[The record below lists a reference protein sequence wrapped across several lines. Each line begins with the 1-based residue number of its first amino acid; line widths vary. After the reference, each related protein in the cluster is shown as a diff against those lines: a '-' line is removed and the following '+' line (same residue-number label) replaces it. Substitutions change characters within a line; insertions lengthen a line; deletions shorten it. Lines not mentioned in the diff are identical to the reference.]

1 MVKGLW
7 AEFQGRPY
15 LVRGLQ
21 ILLIG
26 PIFTFLLRNLY
37 LNWNQLSTYQ
47 WSLNY
52 LALASSLFLLLADA
66 FLYAYLWRRI
76 LLQFGGSLG
85 YRKVFRMV
93 FLSQLGRYLPG
104 KVWNLAG
111 VIYLGSKEGVPKLIS
126 GASLGL
132 QLLWQ
137 ILSGVIVFLLTLPF
151 WGHSPSAVGLYPLLL
166 LLPLG
171 VILFHP
177 TFINWGFGFALR
189 AMGEE
194 PRRLDWGYRDT
205 LGQLI
210 LWALFWVIN
219 GVAYYLM
226 INSLTPSSPS
236 QLPMVVGAFTIAW
249 VIGFL
254 ALFAPAGLGVV
265 EGTLTFLLGFNFALP
280 VATVVA
286 LLTRLV
292 RTIAELICALIAWR
306 L

>member
-1 MVKGLW
+1 MVKSVW
-7 AEFQGRPY
+7 AGFQGRPY

-26 PIFTFLLRNLY
+26 LIFAFLFRNLY
-37 LNWNQLSTYQ
+37 LNWSELSTYQ
-47 WSLNY
+47 WSPNY
-52 LALASSLFLLLADA
+52 LALAGSLFLLLADA

-76 LLQFGGSLG
+76 VLQLGGSLE
-85 YRKVFRMV
+85 YWKVFRIA
-93 FLSQLGRYLPG
+93 FLSQLGHYLPG

-137 ILSGVIVFLLTLPF
+137 NLSGLIVFLLTLPF
-151 WGHSPSAVGLYPLLL
+151 WGRSQPLAGLYPSLL

-171 VILFHP
+171 AILLHP
-177 TFINWGFGFALR
+177 AFIRRGFGLVLR

-194 PRRLDWGYRDT
+194 PQGLDLGYRDT
-205 LGQLI
+205 LSQLL
-210 LWALFWVIN
+210 LWILFWVIN
-219 GVAYYLM
+219 GTAYYLL
-226 INSLTPSSPS
+226 INSLTPAPLSL
-236 QLPMVVGAFTIAW
+236 LPMVVGAFTIAW
-249 VIGFL
+249 VVGFL
-254 ALFAPAGLGVV
+254 ALFAPAGLGVI
-265 EGTLTFLLGFNFALP
+265 EGTLTFLLGFNFSLP

-286 LLTRLV
+286 LFTRLM
-292 RTIAELICALIAWR
+292 RTIVELICALIAWR

>member
-1 MVKGLW
+1 MVKALW

-26 PIFTFLLRNLY
+26 LIFTFLFRNLY
-37 LNWNQLSTYQ
+37 LNWSELSTYQ
-47 WSLNY
+47 WSPNY
-52 LALASSLFLLLADA
+52 LALAGSLFLLLADA
-66 FLYAYLWRRI
+66 FLYAYLWRWI
-76 LLQFGGSLG
+76 VLQLGGSLE
-85 YRKVFRMV
+85 YRKLFRIL

-111 VIYLGSKEGVPKLIS
+111 VIYLGSKEGVSKLIS

-137 ILSGVIVFLLTLPF
+137 VLSGLIVFLLTLPF
-151 WGHSPSAVGLYPLLL
+151 WGHAQPLAGSYPSLL

-177 TFINWGFGFALR
+177 AFMRRGFGFALR
-189 AMGEE
+189 ALGEE

-205 LGQLI
+205 LGQLL
-210 LWALFWVIN
+210 LWVLFWIIN
-219 GVAYYLM
+219 GVAYYLL
-226 INSLTPSSPS
+226 INSLTPSPLS
-236 QLPMVVGAFTIAW
+236 QAPMVVGAFTIAW
-249 VIGFL
+249 VVGFL

-265 EGTLTFLLGFNFALP
+265 EGTLTFLLGFQFPVP
-280 VATVVA
+280 VATVVV
-286 LLTRLV
+286 LFTRLI

>member
-1 MVKGLW
+1 MVKALW

-26 PIFTFLLRNLY
+26 LIFVFLFRNLY
-37 LNWNQLSTYQ
+37 LNWSELSTYQ

-52 LALASSLFLLLADA
+52 LALAGSLFLLLADA
-66 FLYAYLWRRI
+66 FLYAYLWRQI

-85 YRKVFRMV
+85 YREVVRIV
-93 FLSQLGRYLPG
+93 LLSQLGRYLPG
-104 KVWNLAG
+104 KAWNLAG
-111 VIYLGSKEGVPKLIS
+111 VIYLGSKEGIPKVIS

-137 ILSGVIVFLLTLPF
+137 ILSGLIVFLLTLPF
-151 WGHSPSAVGLYPLLL
+151 WGHSQPLAGLYPSLL

-171 VILFHP
+171 VILLHP
-177 TFINWGFGFALR
+177 AFIRRGFGFALR

-194 PRRLDWGYRDT
+194 PRSLDWRYRDT
-205 LGQLI
+205 LGQLF
-210 LWALFWVIN
+210 LWVLFWVIN
-219 GVAYYLM
+219 GIAYYLL
-226 INSLTPSSPS
+226 INSLTPSPLS

-249 VIGFL
+249 VVGFL

-265 EGTLTFLLGFNFALP
+265 EGTLTFLLGFHFSFP

-286 LLTRLV
+286 LFARLM